1 MISPLTKEWC
11 IVRGSL
17 FGSAKVIVPTW
28 NKKKGQGDI
37 CAIHPS
43 EIVKFYD
50 VYVCVYLFIFFSVME
65 FHKKKIAKKAI
76 LDHGEYSQ

>member
-1 MISPLTKEWC
+1 MISPLTNEWC

-28 NKKKGQGDI
+28 KKKKGQGDI

-50 VYVCVYLFIFFSVME
+50 VYVCV
-65 FHKKKIAKKAI
+65 
-76 LDHGEYSQ
+76 

>member
-1 MISPLTKEWC
+1 MISPLTNELC

-17 FGSAKVIVPTW
+17 FGSAKVIVPIW
-28 NKKKGQGDI
+28 NKKKGQGDL

-50 VYVCVYLFIFFSVME
+50 VYVCV
-65 FHKKKIAKKAI
+65 
-76 LDHGEYSQ
+76 